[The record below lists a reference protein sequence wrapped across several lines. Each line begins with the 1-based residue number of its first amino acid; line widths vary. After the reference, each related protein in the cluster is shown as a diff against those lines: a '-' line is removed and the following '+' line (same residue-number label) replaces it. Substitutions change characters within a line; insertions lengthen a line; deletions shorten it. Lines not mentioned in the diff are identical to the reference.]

1 MDPTEQASRRSWPP
15 TTPCRVLWL
24 ADSSP
29 AQLDEPERPSIA
41 VREDCTVTT
50 SGSRR
55 MSTFHNVLDPCHA
68 GPFGALYAQPMS
80 RNYSSRSVAELRR
93 CGVGDGSDNVPIAED
108 PEPGPA
114 ASMFQPSSF
123 QANRGGA
130 DPNLKLFLVEQNARG
145 MLLTGRWCGR
155 GAKGSY
161 RGQRRN
167 SRPRRVLRRHWR
179 RRDRLG
185 AAGTQPDPATPVRA
199 VGGRHAN

>member
-1 MDPTEQASRRSWPP
+1 MAPTEQASRRSWLP
-15 TTPCRVLWL
+15 TTSCCVRLL
-24 ADSSP
+24 ADSSR
-29 AQLDEPERPSIA
+29 AQLDEPEKPSIA

-80 RNYSSRSVAELRR
+80 QNYSSRSVAELRR
-93 CGVGDGSDNVPIAED
+93 CGVGDGSENVPIAED

-114 ASMFQPSSF
+114 ASMFKPSAF
-123 QANRGGA
+123 RANRGA
-130 DPNLKLFLVEQNARG
+130 VDPNLESLLVEQNARG
-145 MLLTGRWCGR
+145 MLRIAHWCGR

-167 SRPRRVLRRHWR
+167 SR
-179 RRDRLG
+179 
-185 AAGTQPDPATPVRA
+185 
-199 VGGRHAN
+199 